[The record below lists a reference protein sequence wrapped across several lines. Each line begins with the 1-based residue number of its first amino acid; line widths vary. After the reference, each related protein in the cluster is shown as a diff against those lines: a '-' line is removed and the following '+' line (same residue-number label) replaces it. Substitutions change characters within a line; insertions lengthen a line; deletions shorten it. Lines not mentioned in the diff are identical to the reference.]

1 MTHEFESHTDQVVWR
16 HNDGRRETVEAAF
29 LAYTGVKDRTIGHQR
44 SIENPGRFWSQVID
58 FLNIPVLRPPNRA
71 MVNASHMSEVQWFEG
86 ASINFAHACLAKWEN
101 SDREAL
107 IEEREDGS
115 IQEWSGR
122 ALCNEV
128 RRGAGVLRDMGVSP
142 GDRVLLLLPMSSEG
156 VIALLSVA
164 WLGAV
169 AVPVFSGFGVEA
181 TRVRLLDSKA
191 RLVVTMGGL
200 ARRGRPVDL
209 RSVAIAAM
217 SGTPAEGNL
226 LVWGDSPE
234 GPDSTYLSWNERARN
249 ATPVID
255 PASTDAHQE
264 LLIAYTSGTTGK
276 PKGVVH
282 THGGLTVKLAQEGA
296 FQLDIQPGDRAAWVT
311 DLGWIMSAWIIA
323 STLINS
329 ASLVCYSGAPNF
341 PNPTR
346 IFDFARRHQLTAL
359 GLSPSLIRGMMG
371 ASQQI
376 EPADL
381 QLPNLMAFGSSGE
394 PWTEQAWWWLFE
406 EVGRREI
413 PIVNFTGGTEVAA
426 CFLSVSLLQGI
437 KPLSVGSPCWGMD
450 VDVWSTSG
458 PVNPGAE
465 GELVCKTPWPSM
477 ARTVWG
483 DHQRFLDT
491 YFDTWPDVWR
501 HGDRASR
508 DDDDFWT
515 LHGRSDDVMNIA
527 GKRLGPVEVEAAVLS
542 CPGVA
547 QVAAVGVPHPT
558 KGESIALFVVLTD
571 PTDSNEIPVAI
582 AECIRASVIS
592 ALGKAFTPS
601 HVVAVADL
609 PRTRTAKTVRRAI
622 RSIALGD
629 DPGDLTTID
638 NPEVLSQFPVFN
650 L

>member
-1 MTHEFESHTDQVVWR
+1 MTHAFESRTDQVVWR

-29 LAYTGVKDRTIGHQR
+29 LAYTGEKDRTIGHQR

-58 FLNIPVLRPPNRA
+58 FLNIPVLRPPSRA
-71 MVNASHMSEVQWFEG
+71 MVNGPHMSEVQWFED

-115 IQEWSGR
+115 IERWGGR

-191 RLVVTMGGL
+191 RLVVTMSGS
-200 ARRGRPVDL
+200 RRRDRPVDL
-209 RSVAIAAM
+209 LSVAISAT

-226 LVWGDSPE
+226 LVWGDSPMGSE
-234 GPDSTYLSWNERARN
+234 PTYSSWNERARDV
-249 ATPVID
+249 TPVID
-255 PASTDAHQE
+255 PASTAAHE
-264 LLIAYTSGTTGK
+264 EVLIAYTSGTTGK

-329 ASLVCYSGAPNF
+329 ATLACYSGAPNF

-359 GLSPSLIRGMMG
+359 GLSPSLIRGMMVG
-371 ASQQI
+371 SQQI
-376 EPADL
+376 EPAEL
-381 QLPNLMAFGSSGE
+381 HLPRLLAFGSSGE

-450 VDVWSTSG
+450 VDIWSISG

-508 DDDDFWT
+508 DDDGFWT

-558 KGESIALFVVLTD
+558 KGESIALFVVLVKA
-571 PTDSNEIPVAI
+571 TDSNEIPAAI
-582 AECIRASVIS
+582 DECIRASVVS